1 VPEIDVV
8 PSSLHVVAVTT
19 VTTDHTISQGTERSY
34 STAKTEGTSTSV
46 ANTVTWNEW
55 QEESIATTVP
65 LSGLALEPQFLHPE
79 GPVRIAGVK
88 WDILKFSAAAGFALC
103 VVAKAGGCAIPAAI
117 AGAGVALGDIIV
129 NYKESQQRQTE
140 MEKLQNE
147 IKQLKQEQ
155 ATCRNNSCKANTGSL
170 ANPLS
175 IEYQRP
181 SVGTQDRNAGDRKQ
195 AGVTASSQ
203 AFVQQFYQLSYPQY
217 PLQTTTNTRGRS
229 WGGAHT
235 TTNTKYEEHT
245 ITNGEAFSSGESWS
259 TATAVDSAHA
269 ADLWFTYKVRNTGT
283 EYAREIANLA
293 FNIYIGDDPNPAY
306 TYFVGPDLGGD
317 GKFHN
322 FMPGEEHQYTSRRI
336 PLNLDQM
343 RAVDL
348 GGPIRIVVE
357 DFTYGIDELF
367 YQDAVNAG
375 VLIAIEDGTDDGD
388 EAIDTYLIPTWG
400 TETVLDV
407 LARYFPH
414 TTDAD
419 GNLIAIWT
427 PEYRSDTPAWCNE
440 PRRVGTALW
449 CKHAL
454 STADWWNVYTSG
466 LGDGSEGF
474 QDTLAA
480 PGSVALFRFNKDSD
494 LDGYSDRS
502 EERLGTN
509 PNDPASHPK
518 PELIAGVHSIRV
530 GNAVTATLS
539 LLNTGLYDA
548 YGVEAVMIAPDDSVS
563 ITNNTVGGSGRVR
576 AQKQVIVGSRIL
588 LQSPLPPQWTQPGH
602 AVPAVAGY
610 YTGSSDR
617 TYTFTV
623 QCGTPG
629 GCDVGAGS
637 WSLAWNDGA
646 GASGTLN
653 FGAGYASPTFRDV
666 GTLGV
671 KLALYTGKVRNGES
685 FTV

>member
-1 VPEIDVV
+1 MLTQT
-8 PSSLHVVAVTT
+8 S
-19 VTTDHTISQGTERSY
+19 GRS
-34 STAKTEGTSTSV
+34 
-46 ANTVTWNEW
+46 
-55 QEESIATTVP
+55 
-65 LSGLALEPQFLHPE
+65 H
-79 GPVRIAGVK
+79 
-88 WDILKFSAAAGFALC
+88 
-103 VVAKAGGCAIPAAI
+103 GGA
-117 AGAGVALGDIIV
+117 
-129 NYKESQQRQTE
+129 
-140 MEKLQNE
+140 
-147 IKQLKQEQ
+147 
-155 ATCRNNSCKANTGSL
+155 
-170 ANPLS
+170 
-175 IEYQRP
+175 
-181 SVGTQDRNAGDRKQ
+181 
-195 AGVTASSQ
+195 
-203 AFVQQFYQLSYPQY
+203 
-217 PLQTTTNTRGRS
+217 QTTTTEQ
-229 WGGAHT
+229 
-235 TTNTKYEEHT
+235 YEEHT
-245 ITNGEAFSSGESWS
+245 ITNGEAFSSEESWG

-322 FMPGEEHQYTSRRI
+322 FMPGEEHQYTSRHI

-343 RAVDL
+343 KAVDL

-375 VLIAIEDGTDDGD
+375 VLVAMEDGTDDGD

-407 LARYFPH
+407 LGRYFPH
-414 TTDAD
+414 TADAD

-440 PRRVGTALW
+440 PRRVGTTLW

-474 QDTLAA
+474 QDTPAA

-502 EERLGTN
+502 EARLGTD
-509 PNDPASHPK
+509 PHDPASYPR

-530 GNAVTATLS
+530 GNYVTATLS

-602 AVPAVAGY
+602 AVPAVGGY
-610 YTGSSDR
+610 YTGQADR

-629 GCDVGAGS
+629 GCDVGAGA

-653 FGAGYASPTFRDV
+653 FGAGYASPTFQNV
-666 GTLGV
+666 GGWV
-671 KLALYTGKVRNGES
+671 
-685 FTV
+685 